1 GVQLQLGERHPLLCH
16 VAADRHRE
24 PRHAARAVNRAM
36 IGPAIDGVSRLTR
49 STQQRFT
56 EAMMYL
62 IWEIAIGILAGFLAG
77 KIMRG
82 RGYGVLMDLLLGL
95 VGAVV
100 GGFVF
105 GLLGLHGY
113 GLVGQLVV
121 ATAGAVMLIWLVR
134 RL

>member
-1 GVQLQLGERHPLLCH
+1 
-16 VAADRHRE
+16 
-24 PRHAARAVNRAM
+24 
-36 IGPAIDGVSRLTR
+36 
-49 STQQRFT
+49 
-56 EAMMYL
+56 MYL
-62 IWEIAIGILAGFLAG
+62 IWEIAVGILAGFFAG